1 MVSKDFKKIM
11 KNVFFINISEIIFYI
26 IIFICIL
33 MAFIG
38 YKIRKKKKENNVKN
52 DGLYIIGSILLYFF
66 GFVGV
71 ILLLPVII
79 NILVFVGI
87 NTGIEELF

>member
-1 MVSKDFKKIM
+1 
-11 KNVFFINISEIIFYI
+11 
-26 IIFICIL
+26 

-52 DGLYIIGSILLYFF
+52 DGLYITGSILLYFF
-66 GFVGV
+66 GFVSV

-79 NILVFVGI
+79 NILIFVGI

>member
-1 MVSKDFKKIM
+1 MVNKDFKKIM

-52 DGLYIIGSILLYFF
+52 DGLYITGSILLYFF
-66 GFVGV
+66 GFVSV

-79 NILVFVGI
+79 NILIFVGI